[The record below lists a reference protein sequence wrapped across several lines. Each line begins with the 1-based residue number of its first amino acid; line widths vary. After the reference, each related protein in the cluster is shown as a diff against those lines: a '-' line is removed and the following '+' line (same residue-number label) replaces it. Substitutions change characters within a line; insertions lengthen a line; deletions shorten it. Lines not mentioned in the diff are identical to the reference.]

1 MVYAVIKWSMTPFR
15 FLYIQKH
22 SVNILLTNAML
33 LSNDKAVEKKY
44 EQNDEQ
50 CRNRLFPII

>member
-22 SVNILLTNAML
+22 NVNILLTNAMFL
-33 LSNDKAVEKKY
+33 FNDKAVEKK
-44 EQNDEQ
+44 NM
-50 CRNRLFPII
+50 NRMMSNAEIACFL

>member
-22 SVNILLTNAML
+22 NVNILLTNAMF
-33 LSNDKAVEKKY
+33 LSNDKAVEKK
-44 EQNDEQ
+44 
-50 CRNRLFPII
+50 I